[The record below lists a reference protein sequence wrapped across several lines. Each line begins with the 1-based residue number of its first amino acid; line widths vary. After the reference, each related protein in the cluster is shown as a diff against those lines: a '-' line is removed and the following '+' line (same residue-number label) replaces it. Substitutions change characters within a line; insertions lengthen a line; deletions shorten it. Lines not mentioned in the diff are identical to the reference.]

1 MTMPAIAPPLRPLE
15 DPLLDASGLDEAEA
29 DEAVGDGELLAV
41 VEDVRGATVL
51 EEAEELV
58 VEAAAEVLDKVAD
71 STNPTMLG
79 PGKVSFVG
87 FSQSGLS
94 SASVPQQ
101 A

>member
-1 MTMPAIAPPLRPLE
+1 MPAIAPPLRPLE
-15 DPLLDASGLDEAEA
+15 DPLLDVVVVDEAEA
-29 DEAVGDGELLAV
+29 EEAVSVGELLGV
-41 VEDVRGATVL
+41 VEDVRGAPVL

-58 VEAAAEVLDKVAD
+58 VEAAAEVLTKVAD

-94 SASVPQQ
+94 SAAVPQQ